1 MNFASDAKKWHIF
14 YFTESGRI
22 LSEAIWAHVKQ
33 GARYTKNSDLPL
45 SRTIEQAFEQHRI
58 SNSEVLV
65 FIGAT
70 GIAVRSIAPFIKDKF
85 TDPPVIVIDD
95 MGHHVIS
102 LLSGH
107 AGGANA
113 ATHWLVQRLNAS
125 GYTAVPVITTATEKR
140 GLKGIEALLQKYKV
154 PLIHERMAIKA
165 INMHLANGGAIQVS
179 VDPLLGAYEQNLQR
193 HLNQTSIH
201 IAICL
206 RTPESW
212 CKDTHFDYVFTSKS
226 LVVGT
231 GSKRDLDCDAYLQA
245 LNEALEE
252 KGFMMQAIAHL
263 SSVALKSDEPCLLHA
278 SRVLEAPLS
287 CHAVEALKR
296 YEDLYTGSAFVLE
309 HVGISAVAGPSAQ
322 ILTDDVLAREVI
334 KKKGCTFAFG
344 RLIK

>member
-22 LSEAIWAHVKQ
+22 LSDAIWMHVKQ
-33 GARYTKNSDLPL
+33 GARYTKNSNLPL
-45 SRTIEQAFEQHRI
+45 SRVIEQVFEQHRV

-85 TDPPVIVIDD
+85 ADPPVIAIDD

-125 GYTAVPVITTATEKR
+125 GYTSVPVITTATENR
-140 GLKGIEALLQKYKV
+140 GLKGIEEVLQNYKV
-154 PLIHERMAIKA
+154 PLSHERVAIKA
-165 INMHLANGGAIQVS
+165 INTHLANGGDIKVS
-179 VDPLLGAYEQNLQR
+179 VDPLLGVYEQNLER
-193 HLNQTSIH
+193 DAGQTSIH

-206 RTPESW
+206 RKPEIW
-212 CKDTHFDYVFTSKS
+212 CADKHFDYVFTSKS

-231 GSKRDLDCDAYLQA
+231 GCKRDLDCDAYLHA
-245 LNEALEE
+245 LKDALEE
-252 KGFMMQAIAHL
+252 KGFMMQAVAHL
-263 SSVALKSDEPCLLHA
+263 SSVALKSDESCLLHA
-278 SRVLEAPLS
+278 SQVLEAPLS